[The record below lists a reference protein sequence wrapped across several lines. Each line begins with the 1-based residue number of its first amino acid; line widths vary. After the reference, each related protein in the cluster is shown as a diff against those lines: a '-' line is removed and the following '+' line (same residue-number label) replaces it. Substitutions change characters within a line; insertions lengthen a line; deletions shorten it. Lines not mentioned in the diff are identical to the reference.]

1 MMKKIF
7 ALFCVVLFLLG
18 SVAVIGCEVE
28 NGEFIDDM
36 EEMEY

>member
-1 MMKKIF
+1 MKKVF

-18 SVAVIGCEVE
+18 SVAMIGCEPE

-36 EEMEY
+36 EETEY